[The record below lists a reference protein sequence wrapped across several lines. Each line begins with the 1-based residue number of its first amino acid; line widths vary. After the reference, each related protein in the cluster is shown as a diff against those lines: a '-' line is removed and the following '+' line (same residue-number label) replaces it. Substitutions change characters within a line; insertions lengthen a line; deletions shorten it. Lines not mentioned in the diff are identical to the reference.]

1 MDALNPMQRKA
12 AEHFEGPLLIMAGAG
27 SGKTKVLTCRIAN
40 LLAHGVPPY
49 RILAITFTNKAAAE
63 MKERVEKDIWYIEH
77 WSVELDVSII
87 FTTLWQLFRR
97 SDEKAY

>member
-1 MDALNPMQRKA
+1 
-12 AEHFEGPLLIMAGAG
+12 
-27 SGKTKVLTCRIAN
+27 
-40 LLAHGVPPY
+40 
-49 RILAITFTNKAAAE
+49 

-97 SDEKAY
+97 TDEKAY